1 MRLTKNEL
9 KKQRE
14 DLQRFQR
21 YLPMLQLRQQQL
33 QSRINKVRRTRE
45 EISQTI
51 DSFKKE
57 IFIWVDLFA
66 EEINFEEFISLREV
80 ITTTGNIAGVDIP
93 VFERVDFEEKPYD
106 FLNTPFW
113 LDAGIEAVKR
123 MTELNARMAVL
134 KREEEILKEELRIA
148 TQRVNLFEKVKI
160 PEAQENIRIISI
172 YLGDQQTASVIRGK
186 IAKAKMEKRR

>member
-66 EEINFEEFISLREV
+66 EEINFEELISLREV